1 METFDERLDEAFET
15 HLRGVPFAGLVWM
28 EEEVA
33 WEMRRARARPEG
45 PHPGEAKVLPSSA
58 AAERTLVRHLVRNA
72 IREVWEGRIKAVD
85 REAALVAADA
95 APERTRRDILK
106 HGRAA
111 AAALGA
117 MSVGHN
123 GRQGGRLPAICR
135 EDAIDTG

>member
-1 METFDERLDEAFET
+1 MNNEDRNQTDRDSLDA
-15 HLRGVPFAGLVWM
+15 VP
-28 EEEVA
+28 
-33 WEMRRARARPEG
+33 
-45 PHPGEAKVLPSSA
+45 
-58 AAERTLVRHLVRNA
+58 
-72 IREVWEGRIKAVD
+72 
-85 REAALVAADA
+85 DA